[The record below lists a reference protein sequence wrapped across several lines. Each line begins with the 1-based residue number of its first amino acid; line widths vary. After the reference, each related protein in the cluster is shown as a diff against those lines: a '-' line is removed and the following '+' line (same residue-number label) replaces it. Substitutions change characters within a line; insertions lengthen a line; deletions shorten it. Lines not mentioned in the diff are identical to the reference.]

1 MSNKPLLY
9 LGDDN
14 IPLNEHYFS
23 KTYNKNNSCYD
34 SILNMVYS
42 LFCYKIK

>member
-1 MSNKPLLY
+1 MPKKPSFY

-23 KTYNKNNSCYD
+23 KTYNANNSCYD
-34 SILNMVYS
+34 SILNIVYG
-42 LFCYKIK
+42 LFYYKIK